1 MILGLDTSC
10 YTTSLAVIDDRGFLL
25 CEERKLLDVPL
36 GSCGLRQSEGVF
48 QHVRN
53 LPVLAEKVKKKLAG
67 REIKAVAASI
77 CPRPAVGSYMPVFAV
92 GESFGRTL
100 ASVLCVPF
108 CPLSHQEAHI
118 MAGIWSVDVDWDRF
132 LAVHI
137 SGGTTEILSISLED
151 KKMLIHELGGSADL
165 HVGQFID
172 RVGVSLG
179 LPFPAGPA
187 LEVLAGS
194 AGEDMLDVPVS
205 VSALNVSFS
214 GPESHVRRVVEQG
227 KHSPAAVARG
237 VERCVAESLC
247 RLINEAKR
255 QTGLQNI
262 LFVGGVAANGYISS
276 YIIDRF
282 GSKAAFA
289 NPRYAGDNAAGAAL
303 YANRFMR

>member
-53 LPVLAEKVKKKLAG
+53 VPILFERLKEKLLG
-67 REIKAVAASI
+67 REIKAVSASV
-77 CPRPAVGSYMPVFAV
+77 CPRPAAGSYMPVFTV
-92 GESFGRTL
+92 GESYGRTL

-108 CPLSHQEAHI
+108 CPLSHQEAHL
-118 MAGIWSVDVDWDRF
+118 MAGIWSAGVDWGSF

-137 SGGTTEILSISLED
+137 SGGTTDILSVTMSD
-151 KKMLIHELGGSADL
+151 KMLIQDLGGSADL

-172 RVGVSLG
+172 RVGVRLG

-187 LEVLAGS
+187 LEALAGS
-194 AGEDMLDVPVS
+194 TDEDMLDIPVS
-205 VSALNVSFS
+205 VSALNMSFS
-214 GPESHVRRVVEQG
+214 GPESHVRRVVDQR

-237 VERCVAESLC
+237 VERCIAESLC
-247 RLINEAKR
+247 RLIDEAKR

-262 LFVGGVAANGYISS
+262 LFVGGVAANSYISS
-276 YIIDRF
+276 YIMERF
-282 GSKAAFA
+282 GPEATFA
-289 NPRYAGDNAAGAAL
+289 DPRYAGDNAVGAAL
-303 YANRFMR
+303 YAKRFRQ